1 VFFLGET
8 PMKCPVGQ
16 LLTRPI
22 VNEIDEVGLEIK
34 VCRRLHEHQAMS
46 QRLASSK
53 GPRETAH

>member
-1 VFFLGET
+1 
-8 PMKCPVGQ
+8 MKCPVGQ

-22 VNEIDEVGLEIK
+22 VTEIDEVGLEIK